1 MVSRANKFFLL
12 GSVVCVS
19 WVMLSSPIVFA
30 ATPSPS
36 VEDRLQRIERIIE
49 NPVLLQLSRRLGEQ
63 QREIQDLQD
72 QIDYLKRDLRK
83 VNRVADKR
91 YKESDD
97 RLSHLE
103 NATEEL
109 ANQAPIVDS
118 KIENDALENK
128 TDSNMDYDEGGG
140 EKNAQKETGKAEGV
154 DTTEHALTPVKT
166 HPATSKEQ
174 ATYQLAFALIKKGQY
189 GASIK
194 AFNSFLERY
203 PSSELASNSAYWM
216 GEAHYI
222 QKDNQAALKAFNIV
236 IKRYPSSSKTA
247 DAMLRAGDC
256 LENLKQLKKAK
267 EMYNQLITR
276 HPNAHAA
283 EKAIKRLEK
292 L

>member
-1 MVSRANKFFLL
+1 M
-12 GSVVCVS
+12 CVS
-19 WVMLSSPIVFA
+19 WVMLSSSIVFA
-30 ATPSPS
+30 ATPESS

-83 VNRVADKR
+83 INRVADKR
-91 YKESDD
+91 YKENDD

-103 NATEEL
+103 NATEDL
-109 ANQAPIVDS
+109 ANQVPVVDE
-118 KIENDALENK
+118 KIENDALVSEI
-128 TDSNMDYDEGGG
+128 DSNERYDDGVGG
-140 EKNAQKETGKAEGV
+140 EKNPQKEMKKIMGSDASAST
-154 DTTEHALTPVKT
+154 LTPVKT

-189 GASIK
+189 DASIQ
-194 AFNSFLERY
+194 AFQSFLNRY
-203 PSSELASNSAYWM
+203 PNSELASNSAYWM

-222 QKDNQAALKAFNIV
+222 QKDNQAALKAFNVV

-267 EMYNQLITR
+267 NMYNQLITL
-276 HPNAHAA
+276 HSGTSAA